1 MNTLFHE
8 VCGDVVDDYTVHS
21 TLMSS
26 DDVTSA
32 IKKLKP
38 GKSDGYD
45 GLSSDYYCNGTPL
58 LSRYISAL
66 FNCMI
71 THCYVP
77 NSFCISTIIPI
88 PKGSNKS
95 TSTVKNYRGI
105 ALSSLLSKI
114 FDNCIISLQESCLLT
129 DDLQFA
135 YKSKTSTVQCISTI
149 TEIINYY
156 IKNSSNLYMCT
167 LDCTKA
173 FDRVSLVLLFTKL
186 RERKMNPL
194 VLKCLIYTY
203 CNQKV
208 CINWNGAK
216 STLFSATNG
225 VKQGGVLS
233 PRLFNVYLNELLSKL
248 RENGLG
254 CHMNGQFVGTFI
266 YADDITILA
275 PSHSSL
281 QSMLTICDQYASRHH
296 LIFNPTKTKCMFFP
310 TNKNM
315 KQCPVIFKNE
325 SIEFVKECCLLG
337 FKISTDVLNRNIDAT
352 IQTFYRKCNEVRFD
366 FSMLS
371 SDIKSKLISTYCM
384 DLYGSQLWNYGTGYP
399 ETFYVAWRKVTRLI
413 WKLPFR
419 THCNLLHTI
428 NNCYPIEF
436 ILEKRCIKF
445 LHSCLSSDNL
455 VISNVAKSSC
465 DNCYSTFGDNV
476 RYFSH
481 KYNIAS
487 KKWMEPFTDLLPCL
501 FDHMHRSTPDL
512 PVAHTIR
519 ELALCRDD
527 NSTFLLTS
535 VEMSQIIEY
544 LCTI

>member
-1 MNTLFHE
+1 MIFFDVITSKPNSGFWKEINKYRGKKKCIAPTAEGLTDPTEISDRFAATYNELFNSVGYDVNDMNTLFHE

-21 TLMSS
+21 ILMSS

-38 GKSDGYD
+38 GKCDGYD
-45 GLSSDYYCNGTPL
+45 GLSSENYCNGTPF

-66 FNCMI
+66 FNCII

-105 ALSSLLSKI
+105 ALSSLLLKI

-167 LDCTKA
+167 LYCTKA

-194 VLKCLIYTY
+194 VLRCLIYTY
-203 CNQKV
+203 CIQKV

-233 PRLFNVYLNELLSKL
+233 PRLFNAYLNELLSKL
-248 RENGLG
+248 RENGLWVP
-254 CHMNGQFVGTFI
+254 HEW
-266 YADDITILA
+266 
-275 PSHSSL
+275 S
-281 QSMLTICDQYASRHH
+281 ICGH
-296 LIFNPTKTKCMFFP
+296 
-310 TNKNM
+310 
-315 KQCPVIFKNE
+315 
-325 SIEFVKECCLLG
+325 
-337 FKISTDVLNRNIDAT
+337 
-352 IQTFYRKCNEVRFD
+352 FY
-366 FSMLS
+366 
-371 SDIKSKLISTYCM
+371 I
-384 DLYGSQLWNYGTGYP
+384 
-399 ETFYVAWRKVTRLI
+399 
-413 WKLPFR
+413 
-419 THCNLLHTI
+419 
-428 NNCYPIEF
+428 
-436 ILEKRCIKF
+436 
-445 LHSCLSSDNL
+445 
-455 VISNVAKSSC
+455 
-465 DNCYSTFGDNV
+465 
-476 RYFSH
+476 
-481 KYNIAS
+481 
-487 KKWMEPFTDLLPCL
+487 
-501 FDHMHRSTPDL
+501 
-512 PVAHTIR
+512 
-519 ELALCRDD
+519 CR
-527 NSTFLLTS
+527 
-535 VEMSQIIEY
+535 
-544 LCTI
+544 